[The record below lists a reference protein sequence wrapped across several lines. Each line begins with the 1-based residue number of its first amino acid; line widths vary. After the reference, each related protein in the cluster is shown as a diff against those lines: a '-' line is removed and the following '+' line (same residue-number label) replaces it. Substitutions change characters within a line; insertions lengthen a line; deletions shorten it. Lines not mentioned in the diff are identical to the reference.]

1 MAEFDLH
8 SNVKGLIALDVQDI
22 TTNTTTDGNI
32 IDTLGFE
39 SLEYMIQSGT
49 ITDGTYAFLL
59 EEDDVVGFTS
69 SSVVPADETLGVLT
83 GFVAADDDTPLR
95 VGSIGKKRFQRLAI
109 VSAGT
114 SSGGTNF
121 TSHAVLGHP
130 KSAPVAE

>member
-22 TTNTTTDGNI
+22 TTNTTTVGNV

-49 ITDGTYAFLL
+49 ITDGAYAFLL
-59 EEDDVVGFTS
+59 EEADVVGFTG

-95 VGSIGKKRFQRLAI
+95 VGSIGKKRFQRLSI
-109 VSAGT
+109 VSTGT

-121 TSHAVLGHP
+121 TSHAVLGNP